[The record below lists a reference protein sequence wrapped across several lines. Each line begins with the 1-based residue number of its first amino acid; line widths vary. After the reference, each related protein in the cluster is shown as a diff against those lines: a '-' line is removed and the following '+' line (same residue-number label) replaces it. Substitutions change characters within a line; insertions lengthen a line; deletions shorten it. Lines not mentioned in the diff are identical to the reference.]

1 MLDNLDNL
9 LATMRHRYA
18 DELRCGPDDIAAD
31 HLIAFL
37 QREVHETVDDTDTP
51 LAMAAQACRT
61 LERVIADIHALQHS
75 IRQWGQAHS
84 APTDSLAFELAG
96 LPPTLAEALA
106 NALAEDESLLDA
118 LVHETHSEE
127 AAVINNNGG
136 PAQVAYLVTA
146 LGLQD
151 TIDLLE
157 NLVDV
162 S

>member
-1 MLDNLDNL
+1 MLDNL

-37 QREVHETVDDTDTP
+37 QREVQETVDDTDTP
-51 LAMAAQACRT
+51 LAMASQACRT

-96 LPPTLAEALA
+96 LPPTLADALTH
-106 NALAEDESLLDA
+106 ALAENESLLDE
-118 LVHETHSEE
+118 LVHDAHSDE
-127 AAVINNNGG
+127 AATINNSGG